1 MTAPA
6 KGTRLFHK
14 SRTQASSR
22 TYENK
27 MAQYAF
33 PSNFGAIFGKI
44 GKAIMGSESSVKIKT
59 FSFV

>member
-1 MTAPA
+1 
-6 KGTRLFHK
+6 
-14 SRTQASSR
+14 
-22 TYENK
+22 

-59 FSFV
+59 FSFVWMIDLKMQTDKPSEGNSRLKSGTF